1 MNQTDEELFPEMV
14 APPPTL
20 VLQDDIEDDEDFIED
35 EDPLIPEITER
46 QKIDTTEI
54 FKKPSKKKNI
64 KPIIKDVGLSDE
76 YNDDSSDGHMSQEPP
91 SVKAITEP
99 ETPKAKHILKP
110 NTISEEFDN
119 TSSVSESGGAS
130 GNSRSSST
138 KSKSSTTSGAARTN
152 KNGKPKRVMSEAQK
166 AKLAQARAKALAV
179 RKANAEKRKQEREE
193 AKMEKDLEKQV
204 RTKKINKMKS
214 ELNDEAVVSPT
225 KPVQKMFSQTDLDN
239 AILKGIAGYDKVRK
253 AQKAEKKKLKEEE
266 EHKKKIFNTISNA
279 VGTTGNPELDQWNF
293 CFQ

>member
-14 APPPTL
+14 APPPAPVL
-20 VLQDDIEDDEDFIED
+20 ILQDDIEDDEEFIDD
-35 EDPLIPEITER
+35 EDPLIPEVTER
-46 QKIDTTEI
+46 QKIDTREI

-64 KPIIKDVGLSDE
+64 KPIIKDVGLSNE

-99 ETPKAKHILKP
+99 ETPKP

-119 TSSVSESGGAS
+119 TSSLSESGGAS
-130 GNSRSSST
+130 GNSKS
-138 KSKSSTTSGAARTN
+138 KSKSSTTN

-166 AKLAQARAKALAV
+166 AKLAEARAKALAV
-179 RKANAEKRKQEREE
+179 RKANAEKRKQERDE

-239 AILKGIAGYDKVRK
+239 AILKGIAGYDRVRK
-253 AQKAEKKKLKEEE
+253 AQKEEKKKLKEEE

-279 VGTTGNPELDQWNF
+279 VGTGNPEIDMWGV

>member
-1 MNQTDEELFPEMV
+1 MNQTDEELFPEMI
-14 APPPTL
+14 APPPAPVL

-35 EDPLIPEITER
+35 EDPLIPEVTER

-99 ETPKAKHILKP
+99 ETLKP

-119 TSSVSESGGAS
+119 TSSVSESRGAS

-138 KSKSSTTSGAARTN
+138 KSKSSTTSGAARAN

-166 AKLAQARAKALAV
+166 AKLAEARAKALAV

-214 ELNDEAVVSPT
+214 ELNDEVVSPT
-225 KPVQKMFSQTDLDN
+225 KPVQQMFSQQDLDN

-253 AQKAEKKKLKEEE
+253 AQKEEKKKRKEEE

-279 VGTTGNPELDQWNF
+279 VGTGNPEIDMWSV

>member
-1 MNQTDEELFPEMV
+1 MNQTDEELFPEMI
-14 APPPTL
+14 APPPAPVL
-20 VLQDDIEDDEDFIED
+20 VLQDDIEDDEEFVED
-35 EDPLIPEITER
+35 EDPLIPEVTER

-99 ETPKAKHILKP
+99 ETPKP

-119 TSSVSESGGAS
+119 TSSVSESGGGAS
-130 GNSRSSST
+130 GSSRSSST
-138 KSKSSTTSGAARTN
+138 KSKSTSGAARGTTN

-225 KPVQKMFSQTDLDN
+225 KPVQKMFSQEDLDN

-253 AQKAEKKKLKEEE
+253 AQKEEKKKKKEEE

-279 VGTTGNPELDQWNF
+279 VGTGNPEIDQWSV